1 MLSLE
6 FIRKN
11 PDEVRRAAQLKGEPA
26 PIDDIL
32 RLDAKWRS
40 HQHKAESIKSEQNE
54 LSKEFARTRDEALKE
69 RLRQMADNAKSEL
82 SVADAVKRE
91 LDHLLLQVPNVFHES
106 VPIGETEAD
115 NVVAR
120 EWGSKPELG
129 FPPRTHYD
137 LGEALGIMDFERAAR
152 VSGSRFAF
160 LIGEGARLERTA
172 SGYTIRTERIV
183 NAFDEQF
190 VDLGL
195 RLEGMDRQRID
206 VHALSLTAPMV
217 YWASPGFGL
226 ALAQA
231 YNDAATAAH
240 ARHPQR
246 FVGLAM
252 LPMQAPDLALK
263 ELERAAKLPG
273 MRGMYL
279 ATHVNGIDL
288 DDRRFW
294 DVYAKAEEL
303 DWPVFLHPIDTIGR
317 ERTTRYYLRNLLGN
331 PYDTGVAAASL
342 IFGGVLDAFPKLEVN
357 LPHAG
362 GTFPWLIGRLDHGTK
377 VRPELRHMK
386 RLPSAYLRRFTYDTI
401 GHNDQINYNLIR
413 MVGADRVVLGSD
425 YCFDMGLADPLGD
438 VERLDALSAAERDL
452 IIGETAVKLL
462 RL

>member
-1 MLSLE
+1 MSDVPQD
-6 FIRKN
+6 RH
-11 PDEVRRAAQLKGEPA
+11 DHARSRSRTRRAVDTHAHWYPA
-26 PIDDIL
+26 DWL
-32 RLDAKWRS
+32 RL
-40 HQHKAESIKSEQNE
+40 
-54 LSKEFARTRDEALKE
+54 
-69 RLRQMADNAKSEL
+69 
-82 SVADAVKRE
+82 
-91 LDHLLLQVPNVFHES
+91 
-106 VPIGETEAD
+106 
-115 NVVAR
+115 
-120 EWGSKPELG
+120 
-129 FPPRTHYD
+129 
-137 LGEALGIMDFERAAR
+137 FERDGAA
-152 VSGSRFAF
+152 
-160 LIGEGARLERTA
+160 EGARLERTA
-172 SGYTIRTERIV
+172 TGYTIRTERIV

-279 ATHVNGIDL
+279 ATHVNGI
-288 DDRRFW
+288 RRFW

-317 ERTTRYYLRNLLGN
+317 DRTTRYYLRNLLGN

-362 GTFPWLIGRLDHGTK
+362 GTFPWLIGRLDHGTR

-438 VERLDALSAAERDL
+438 IERLDALSATERDL
-452 IIGETAVKLL
+452 IIGQTATRLL